1 MPDQSSLASMSHLGN
16 SLAGVAFLHACI
28 SPSVS
33 TQVDKQ
39 IVDRCLDGPNAK
51 CEQAL
56 VSPVGRATS
65 LNSSAES
72 KCVLGVSPMAN
83 AADEGDTHSRVS
95 ATGVAMCKA
104 MWHAKRM
111 SNHSN
116 GFQQ

>member
-1 MPDQSSLASMSHLGN
+1 MSHHVI
-16 SLAGVAFLHACI
+16 SLAGVALPRACI

-51 CEQAL
+51 REQAL

>member
-1 MPDQSSLASMSHLGN
+1 MPDQPSLASMSHHAI
-16 SLAGVAFLHACI
+16 SLAGFGLPHACI
-28 SPSVS
+28 SSPTS

-72 KCVLGVSPMAN
+72 ECVLGVSPFI
-83 AADEGDTHSRVS
+83 GKSR
-95 ATGVAMCKA
+95 
-104 MWHAKRM
+104 
-111 SNHSN
+111 
-116 GFQQ
+116 